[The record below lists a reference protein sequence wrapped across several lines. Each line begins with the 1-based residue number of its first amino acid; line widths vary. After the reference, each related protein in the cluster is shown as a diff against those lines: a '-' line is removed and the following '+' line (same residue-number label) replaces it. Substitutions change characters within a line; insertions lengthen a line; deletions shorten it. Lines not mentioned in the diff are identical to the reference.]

1 MQDIRLVAL
10 DLDGTVFND
19 QKEITP
25 RTLAAI
31 RTACAQGV
39 AVLPATGRT
48 ASGIPAAFTAIPG
61 VRYALTSNGASVV
74 DLTTGG
80 QLVNQPFKTEDALK
94 IYDILA
100 KGAGMMSIFIGG
112 ESYTTHENTVRHID
126 MVPDNLRSYFL
137 TTRIEVD
144 DMHATMQAHAHEIE
158 KFSMIYRSEA
168 ERDVAWREIEE
179 TCPGM
184 ELTSSLP
191 RNMEINAPGVTK
203 GSGLLALAA
212 HLGLTRAQTMAV
224 GDSGNDRAMLEA
236 AGLGVA
242 MGNATEDIKE
252 IADAVTEDNNHDG
265 VAAAIE
271 KYVL

>member
-19 QKEITP
+19 KKEITP

-31 RTACAQGV
+31 RTACERGV

-48 ASGIPAAFTAIPG
+48 ASGVPEVFTAIPG

-74 DLTTGG
+74 NLQTGE

-100 KGAGMMSIFIGG
+100 GGAGMMSIFIGG
-112 ESYTTHENTVRHID
+112 KSYTTRENAEQHMD
-126 MVPDNLRSYFL
+126 MVPENLRTYFR
-137 TTRIEVD
+137 TTRLEVA
-144 DMHATMQAHAHEIE
+144 DMHKTLRDHAHEIE
-158 KFSMIYRSEA
+158 KYSMLYATEA
-168 ERDVAWREIEE
+168 ERDAAWHEVLAA
-179 TCPGM
+179 CPGM

-191 RNMEINAPGVTK
+191 CNMEINAPGVTK
-203 GSGLLALAA
+203 GSGLMALART
-212 HLGLTRAQTMAV
+212 LGLTRAQVMAV
-224 GDSGNDRAMLEA
+224 GDSGNDCAMIEA

-242 MGNATEDIKE
+242 MGNSTDDIKK
-252 IADAVTEDNNHDG
+252 IADVTTDDNNHDG

-271 KYVL
+271 NYVL